1 MNLAEKQMD
10 RQGPKL
16 QVKYKKGRR
25 GMEQNEG
32 IRKVGCGKQRGA
44 KAREYRQET
53 WWDAKTEEKEG
64 ESNVKGQSKQQDHD
78 NNKNLIEI
86 ANNACTYLFG
96 LYIFVYMVCVCV
108 YILYILY
115 IYYI

>member
-25 GMEQNEG
+25 GMEKNEA
-32 IRKVGCGKQRGA
+32 IRKVGCDKHRGG

-53 WWDAKTEEKEG
+53 WWDAKTEKKEG
-64 ESNVKGQSKQQDHD
+64 KSNVKAISKTTTT
-78 NNKNLIEI
+78 KKS
-86 ANNACTYLFG
+86 
-96 LYIFVYMVCVCV
+96 
-108 YILYILY
+108 
-115 IYYI
+115 